1 MKRTDPADDHRI
13 TLSVRLHAR
22 SSHDEIVGWTPAG
35 ELKIKVTSP
44 PVDEAANQHLIR
56 LLAGA
61 LSVRK
66 RDISIAS
73 GGHSHTKR
81 LLVPADCE
89 NRLLS
94 YPDI

>member
-1 MKRTDPADDHRI
+1 MKRTDPADDTRI
-13 TLSVRLHAR
+13 TFIVRLVPR
-22 SSHDEIVGWTPAG
+22 SSHDEIMGWTPAG
-35 ELKIKVTSP
+35 ELKIKVISP
-44 PVDEAANQHLIR
+44 PVDEAANRRLIR
-56 LLAGA
+56 VLASA
-61 LSVRK
+61 LDIRK

-73 GGHSHTKR
+73 GEHSRSKR

>member
-1 MKRTDPADDHRI
+1 MKRTDPADDNRI
-13 TLSVRLHAR
+13 SIFVRLVPRA
-22 SSHDEIVGWTPAG
+22 SHDEIVGLSPAG

-44 PVDEAANQHLIR
+44 PVDEAANRR
-56 LLAGA
+56 LVRVLATA
-61 LSVRK
+61 LDIRK

-73 GGHSHTKR
+73 GEHSRSKR

>member
-1 MKRTDPADDHRI
+1 MKRTDPADDRHI

-35 ELKIKVTSP
+35 ELKIRVTSP
-44 PVDEAANQHLIR
+44 PVDEAANRHLIR
-56 LLAGA
+56 LLAKA
-61 LSVRK
+61 LGVRK

-73 GGHSHTKR
+73 GGHSHFKR